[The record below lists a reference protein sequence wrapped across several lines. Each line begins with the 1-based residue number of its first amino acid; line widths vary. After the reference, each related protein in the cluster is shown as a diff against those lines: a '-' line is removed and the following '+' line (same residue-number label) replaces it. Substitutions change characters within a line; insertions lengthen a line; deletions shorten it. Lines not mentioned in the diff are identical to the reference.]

1 MDTRA
6 GSDRPVS
13 PLRSRIL
20 SNRWLRLPVWFGGG
34 FVVAGLIALALQPR
48 WVDLCSR
55 IDARP
60 GQCSPIDLPTM
71 LGYVLIG
78 TGLVVMILGPVANS
92 LYHLFRHGQKWET
105 TRHETAVSNLPLAAG
120 IVYFVLGFVVA
131 ATA

>member
-6 GSDRPVS
+6 SSGRGVS
-13 PLRSRIL
+13 SLPGRIFC
-20 SNRWLRLPVWFGGG
+20 NRWLRLSAWFLGGLAI
-34 FVVAGLIALALQPR
+34 AGGISLSLQPR

-55 IDARP
+55 VDARP

-71 LGYVLIG
+71 LGYVLIA

-92 LYHLFRHGQKWET
+92 LYHLFRYGQKWET
-105 TRHETAVSNLPLAAG
+105 TRHETAVSNLPLLAG